1 MQIRIAPP
9 GRLGE
14 ELPRLISEVTKAE
27 GAPPFSEVLL
37 TALRDPSRGGIGV
50 AGEENGRLAAYAFAF
65 PNPDRWV
72 WTLEA
77 AHSASA
83 QPGDYDRFLEQALQ
97 ALAGEGVEEVVLWV
111 HAPGLHPGLAG
122 LRPDRR
128 LLRMTVDLPLSGSSL
143 FSEGPLFPEGFE
155 VRGFAPGEDNEA
167 LLAVN
172 NRAFTGHPEQGAWT
186 LRDLEMRLGMD
197 WFDAEGLRTAW
208 AGEALA
214 AFNWTKLHPPGAVRP
229 GQAVGEVYAL
239 AVEPAF
245 RGQGLGRAVTLD
257 GLRYLNRSRGAESAM
272 LYVDSDNGPA
282 VGLYGGLGFA
292 VEHTDRAYR
301 WTAPDETDR

>member
-1 MQIRIAPP
+1 MQIRMAPP
-9 GRLGE
+9 ARLGE
-14 ELPRLISEVTKAE
+14 DLPRLIDEVARSE

-50 AGEENGRLAAYAFAF
+50 AGEREGRLTAYAFAF

-77 AHSASA
+77 AHSTSA
-83 QPGDYDRFLEQALQ
+83 RPGDYDRFLERVLAV
-97 ALAGEGVEEVVLWV
+97 LAGEGVEEVVLWV
-111 HAPGLHPGLAG
+111 HAPGLRPAVAG

-128 LLRMTVDLPLSGSSL
+128 LLRMAVELPV
-143 FSEGPLFPEGFE
+143 PEPVRPPDGFDR
-155 VRGFAPGEDNEA
+155 RGFAPGADEEA

-186 LRDLEMRLGMD
+186 PRDLEMRLGMD
-197 WFDAEGLRTAW
+197 WFDAEGLRTLW
-208 AGEALA
+208 AGDALA
-214 AFNWTKLHPPGAVRP
+214 AFNWTKVHPPGTLRP
-229 GQAVGEVYAL
+229 DRTVGEVYAL
-239 AVEPAF
+239 AVDPAF

-257 GLRYLNRSRGAESAM
+257 GLDYLTRRREAAAAM
-272 LYVDSDNGPA
+272 LYVDSDNA
-282 VGLYGGLGFA
+282 AAIGLYGGLGFA

-301 WTAPDETDR
+301 WTASAENDA

>member
-9 GRLGE
+9 ARLGE
-14 ELPRLISEVTKAE
+14 ELPRLIEEVARSE

-50 AGEENGRLAAYAFAF
+50 AGERDGRLAAYAFAF

-77 AHSASA
+77 AHSSSA
-83 QPGDYDRFLEQALQ
+83 RPGDYDRFLERVLET
-97 ALAGEGVEEVVLWV
+97 LAGEGVEEAVLWV
-111 HAPGLHPGLAG
+111 HAPGLRPSLAG

-128 LLRMTVDLPLSGSSL
+128 LLRMTVDLPLP
-143 FSEGPLFPEGFE
+143 ETAPLPDGFE
-155 VRGFAPGEDNEA
+155 RRGFAPGEDNEA

-186 LRDLEMRLGMD
+186 PRDLEMRLGMD
-197 WFDAEGLRTAW
+197 WFDAEGLRTIW
-208 AGEALA
+208 AGDALA
-214 AFNWTKLHPPGAVRP
+214 AFNWTKVHPPGTARP
-229 GQAVGEVYAL
+229 DRTVGEIYAL
-239 AVEPAF
+239 AVDSAF

-257 GLRYLNRSRGAESAM
+257 GLDYLTRRRGAAAAM
-272 LYVDSDNGPA
+272 LYVDSDNAAA
-282 VGLYGGLGFA
+282 VGLYDGLGF
-292 VEHTDRAYR
+292 VTEHTDRAYR
-301 WTAPDETDR
+301 WTASADDDG

>member
-14 ELPRLISEVTKAE
+14 ELPRLIGEVTKAE

-37 TALRDPSRGGIGV
+37 TALRDPARGGIGV
-50 AGEENGRLAAYAFAF
+50 AGEEDGRLAAYAFAF

-77 AHSASA
+77 ALSASDR
-83 QPGDYDRFLEQALQ
+83 PGRYDRFLEQSLR

-128 LLRMTVDLPLSGSSL
+128 LLRMAVALPLTEPSR
-143 FSEGPLFPEGFE
+143 FPDGFE
-155 VRGFAPGEDNEA
+155 IRGFAPGEDNEA

-186 LRDLEMRLGMD
+186 PRELEMRLGMD

-214 AFNWTKLHPPGAVRP
+214 AFNWTKLHPPGTARP
-229 GQAVGEVYAL
+229 GGAVGEVYAL
-239 AVEPAF
+239 AVDPAF

-257 GLRYLNRSRGAESAM
+257 GLRYLNQRRGAEKAM

-282 VGLYGGLGFA
+282 IGLYGGLGFI